1 MLIKI
6 PSIDRLETLKKF
18 TAIIKMNFSL
28 EKLKNKKNKKKLKKC
43 QTLPWACFEIMIE
56 GLFFISSERSIESPF
71 LLFCKVL
78 VNVVFALA
86 INRAVSIRL
95 SIPNNHFFS
104 LRVVFSSSKLLN
116 FRLYFIVI
124 YEVIRI
130 CVNSQFCE
138 KCNNTDLRAEAKLYR
153 PNLTAVDYSLPGCE
167 TAYQ

>member
-1 MLIKI
+1 
-6 PSIDRLETLKKF
+6 
-18 TAIIKMNFSL
+18 MNFSL
-28 EKLKNKKNKKKLKKC
+28 EKLKNKK
-43 QTLPWACFEIMIE
+43 
-56 GLFFISSERSIESPF
+56 ERSIQSPF

-95 SIPNNHFFS
+95 SIPNNHFFY

-124 YEVIRI
+124 NEVIGI

-167 TAYQ
+167 TAYP